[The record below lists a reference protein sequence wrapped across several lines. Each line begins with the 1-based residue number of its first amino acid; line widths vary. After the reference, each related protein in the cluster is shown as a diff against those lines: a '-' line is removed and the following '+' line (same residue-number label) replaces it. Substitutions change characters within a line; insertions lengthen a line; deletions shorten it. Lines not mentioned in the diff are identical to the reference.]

1 MSFGIVFKERGEI
14 SDQQE
19 DRAQEKANFFPIF
32 HISPRLKL
40 LGVIIFFFL
49 LKHKKNWIIHEPRL
63 FPED

>member
-40 LGVIIFFFL
+40 LGVIIY
-49 LKHKKNWIIHEPRL
+49 KKNWIIHEPRL